1 MPKKSSME
9 KFPNRDEGGDE
20 RGSDNGKIGDIH
32 KAEEMAY
39 AEKPFRDVISEK
51 DLTPEQEKFLERI
64 SEEEGEKAGKEY
76 DKEKQA
82 RESDIAKAIKIGME
96 RKVYLPDE
104 GKDEEGKNVNRDLR
118 KEIEE
123 KIDSK
128 VNSLIEQKKPAKE
141 LMKEMNKY
149 VENVNNSIEEGYGLF
164 SFLRSSSGQFVGEVK
179 EIENQIK
186 GSSNE
191 KESRQTLIG
200 GLKIAL
206 RLSLRESYDNDLLE
220 REVLRSLDVIGE
232 DSKKY
237 IRDYISLFNA
247 RRKRKG
253 YVQRDIFDTMMEK
266 RGYFWSD
273 EKKEYLPTG

>member
-1 MPKKSSME
+1 MPKKSMGE
-9 KFPNRDEGGDE
+9 FPKRGEGS
-20 RGSDNGKIGDIH
+20 SDSGKIEDIH

-39 AEKPFRDVISEK
+39 AEKPFRGVISEK
-51 DLTPEQEKFLERI
+51 NLTPEQEKFLEGI

-82 RESDIAKAIKIGME
+82 KESDIVKAIKIGME
-96 RKVYLPDE
+96 RNVHIPDE
-104 GKDEEGKNVNRDLR
+104 GKDEEGKDVNRDLR

-128 VNSLIEQKKPAKE
+128 VDSLIEQKKPVKE
-141 LMKEMNKY
+141 FMKEMNKY
-149 VENVNNSIEEGYGLF
+149 VEDVNDSIEQGYSFFF
-164 SFLRSSSGQFVGEVK
+164 SLRNNPGQVASEVK

-191 KESRQTLIG
+191 KESRQRLIG

-220 REVLRSLDVIGE
+220 REVLQSLDEIGE

-253 YVQRDIFDTMMEK
+253 TQYDISDTMMQK
-266 RGYFWSD
+266 YGYFWSD
-273 EKKEYLPTG
+273 EKKEYLPIE